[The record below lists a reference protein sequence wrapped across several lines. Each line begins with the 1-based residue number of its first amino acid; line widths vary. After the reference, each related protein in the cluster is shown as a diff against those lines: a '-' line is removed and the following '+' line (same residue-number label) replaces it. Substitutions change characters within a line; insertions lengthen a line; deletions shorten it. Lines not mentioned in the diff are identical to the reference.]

1 MSLLFSSDEKRQG
14 AHQKQVSVITKFI
27 YFLVQNLRQ
36 IVTSIG
42 EIWRTPVASA
52 MTIAVMGLSLTLPAT
67 LHIIVKNVQ
76 SINLEWDSASEIS
89 LFLNDNLSEQQISAA
104 MHRIKTYNEVESLV
118 YISKDDA
125 IKEFKSS
132 SGFGQALDYLDNNPL
147 PASFVVTPTSQHRQ
161 AEAAKQLLLKLERER
176 EVNFGKLDID
186 WLTRLNAIVSM
197 LEESVFTVALL
208 LMVSV
213 VLIIGNTIRLSIISR
228 KEEIEVMKL
237 VGATE
242 GFIQRPFVYTGIWY
256 GLMGG
261 FVAFIVVTFV
271 VWWMQSALSEISG
284 LYMADFLIESLTF
297 SEFLI
302 LMLIASGLGFSGA
315 YWSVHRHVRE
325 IEPDLD

>member
-1 MSLLFSSDEKRQG
+1 MSILFSKDSSG
-14 AHQKQVSVITKFI
+14 ASGKSVNAVQKFV
-27 YFLVQNLRQ
+27 YFWIHNLRQ
-36 IVTSIG
+36 IITSIG

-89 LFLNDNLSEQQISAA
+89 LFLNDDLSEQQISSAIR
-104 MHRIKTYNEVESLV
+104 RIRSYDEVESLR
-118 YISKDDA
+118 YISKQDA
-125 IKEFKSS
+125 VVEFKSL
-132 SGFGQALDYLDNNPL
+132 SGFGEALDYLDTNPL
-147 PASFVVTPTSQHRQ
+147 PASFIVTPNKYHRQ
-161 AEAAKQLLLKLERER
+161 ADPAKMLLAKLEKER
-176 EVNFGKLDID
+176 EVDFGKLDID

-197 LEESVFTVALL
+197 LEEAVITVALL

-228 KEEIEVMKL
+228 REEIEVMKL

-242 GFIQRPFVYTGIWY
+242 SFIQRPFVYTGIWY

-261 FVAFIVVTFV
+261 FVAFIIVTFV
-271 VWWMQSALSEISG
+271 IWWMQSAIADISG
-284 LYMADFLIESLTF
+284 LYMADFLIEGLTLK
-297 SEFLI
+297 EFAG
-302 LMLIASGLGFSGA
+302 LMIIASGLGFSGA
-315 YWSVHRHVRE
+315 FWSVHRHIKE

>member
-1 MSLLFSSDEKRQG
+1 MSILFSKDASG
-14 AHQKQVSVITKFI
+14 ASGKSVNAVQKFV
-27 YFLVQNLRQ
+27 YFWVHNLRQ
-36 IVTSIG
+36 IITSIG

-89 LFLNDNLSEQQISAA
+89 LFLNDDLSEQQISSAIR
-104 MHRIKTYNEVESLV
+104 RIRSYDEVESLR
-118 YISKDDA
+118 YISKQDA
-125 IKEFKSS
+125 IVEFKSL
-132 SGFGQALDYLDNNPL
+132 SGFGEALDYLDTNPL
-147 PASFVVTPTSQHRQ
+147 PASFIVTPNKYHRQ
-161 AEAAKQLLLKLERER
+161 ADPAKMLLAKLEKER
-176 EVNFGKLDID
+176 EVDFGKLDID

-197 LEESVFTVALL
+197 LEEAVITVALL

-228 KEEIEVMKL
+228 REEIEVMKL

-242 GFIQRPFVYTGIWY
+242 SFIQRPFVYTGIWY

-261 FVAFIVVTFV
+261 FVAFIIVTFV
-271 VWWMQSALSEISG
+271 IWWMQSAIADISG
-284 LYMADFLIESLTF
+284 LYMADFLIEGLTLK
-297 SEFLI
+297 EFAG
-302 LMLIASGLGFSGA
+302 LMIIASGLGFSGA
-315 YWSVHRHVRE
+315 FWSVHRHIKE

>member
-1 MSLLFSSDEKRQG
+1 MSILFSTDASG
-14 AHQKQVSVITKFI
+14 ARSKSVNPIQKFI
-27 YFLVQNLRQ
+27 YFWVHNLRQ
-36 IVTSIG
+36 IITSVG

-89 LFLNDNLSEQQISAA
+89 LFLNDSLSEQQISSAIR
-104 MHRIKTYNEVESLV
+104 RIRSYDEVEELR
-118 YISKDDA
+118 YISKKDA
-125 IKEFKSS
+125 IAEFKSL
-132 SGFGQALDYLDNNPL
+132 SGFGEALDYLESNPL
-147 PASFVVTPTSQHRQ
+147 PASFIVTPNKYHRQ
-161 AEAAKQLLLKLERER
+161 AEPAKSLLAKLEKER
-176 EVNFGKLDID
+176 EVDFGKLDID

-197 LEESVFTVALL
+197 LEEAVITVALL

-261 FVAFIVVTFV
+261 FVAFIIVTFV
-271 VWWMQSALSEISG
+271 IWWMQSAIVEISG
-284 LYMADFLIESLTF
+284 LYMADFLIEGLTL
-297 SEFLI
+297 SEFGA

-315 YWSVHRHVRE
+315 FWSVHRHIKE